1 MNQQMKKDILNW
13 EKEYLTMLVTLSPRQ
28 KELLNGDDIK
38 AHEGML
44 YGSIYNLWKELKNYE

>member
-44 YGSIYNLWKELKNYE
+44 YGSMYNHWKELKNYE